1 MDAKR
6 RAVLMVAIF
15 LGLLAFHG
23 WLLYR
28 VARAGNT
35 VLAVLLAIAVG
46 LFAWRIAHYAGRYR
60 NGERAATVAQERR
73 RIALIAPVL
82 AALLPLHAWMISLT
96 LSMADYVLTGVLVVS
111 VAVFTARLA
120 FYWRR
125 YAGLRATA

>member
-1 MDAKR
+1 MFGNVYARASPAGGINVPEHTEGSYGAVDSARRNPMDAKR

-73 RIALIAPVL
+73 RDRK
-82 AALLPLHAWMISLT
+82 S
-96 LSMADYVLTGVLVVS
+96 VV
-111 VAVFTARLA
+111 
-120 FYWRR
+120 
-125 YAGLRATA
+125 